1 MKSLRINELKSTNQ
15 QINNKNNPMVN
26 PVIEESW
33 KRALADQFASP
44 YFEELK
50 RFLVAEKQQF
60 PVYPPGSLIF
70 NAFNLT
76 PFDKVKV
83 VILGQDPY
91 HEPGQAHGL
100 CFSVQPGTK
109 FPPSLVNIFQE
120 LHTDIGMPIPM
131 TGNLDG
137 WARQGVLL
145 LNATLTVRAHQA
157 GSHQHHG
164 WETFTDAAIQ
174 RLSEQKNGIVFL
186 LWGSYA
192 QAKEALIDHSKH
204 FILKAPHPSPLSA
217 YRGFFGCK
225 HFSKANEIL
234 QKNGITPID
243 WRLTY

>member
-1 MKSLRINELKSTNQ
+1 MS
-15 QINNKNNPMVN
+15 VN
-26 PVIEESW
+26 PIIEGSW
-33 KRALADQFASP
+33 KSALAEQFAAP
-44 YFEELK
+44 YFEQLK
-50 RFLVAEKQQF
+50 QFLVAEKQQYV
-60 PVYPPGSLIF
+60 VYPPGPLIF

-83 VILGQDPY
+83 VIIGQDPY

-120 LHTDIGMPIPM
+120 LQNDVGIPAPQN
-131 TGNLDG
+131 GNLEN

-157 GSHQHHG
+157 GSHQRRG
-164 WETFTDAAIQ
+164 WEIFTDAAISQ
-174 RLSEQKNGIVFL
+174 LSQKRSGLVFL

-192 QAKEALIDHSKH
+192 QAKIQLIDTSKH
-204 FILKAPHPSPLSA
+204 FVLTAPHPSPLSA

-225 HFSKANEIL
+225 HFSKTNEIL
-234 QKNGITPID
+234 IQNGQTPID
-243 WRLTY
+243 WRV